1 MNKTIVNKFT
11 FDHFPSLEKQCHLFS
26 EANDPLLM
34 RERERL
40 RGYRQ
45 NGNDDLVTPEV
56 ENHWSNQF
64 IK

>member
-34 RERERL
+34 RERERGCGGTDKMGTMIL
-40 RGYRQ
+40 
-45 NGNDDLVTPEV
+45 
-56 ENHWSNQF
+56 
-64 IK
+64 